1 MTEHK
6 VFKFKLVP
14 TAQQINK
21 LEQFGGAR
29 RFVYNWGLN
38 RCREYYKET
47 GQGISW
53 KQPSQEFTALKS
65 QPGFEWLRE
74 MDSQAHQQALA
85 DLKRAFVNFFHR
97 RARNPR
103 YNRRKATRQSFRH
116 SDCQTS
122 GRGRCA
128 GGRDGMARHMALRQP
143 ARLRQG
149 RWHRFDGVEPQVPN

>member
-47 GQGISW
+47 GQGIS
-53 KQPSQEFTALKS
+53 
-65 QPGFEWLRE
+65 
-74 MDSQAHQQALA
+74 
-85 DLKRAFVNFFHR
+85 
-97 RARNPR
+97 
-103 YNRRKATRQSFRH
+103 
-116 SDCQTS
+116 
-122 GRGRCA
+122 
-128 GGRDGMARHMALRQP
+128 
-143 ARLRQG
+143 
-149 RWHRFDGVEPQVPN
+149 